1 MTQATNPDKIA
12 ESPVR
17 ILVAEDEHLAAAE
30 IAAMLGEGGYT
41 VLGPARDGR
50 RAIEVC
56 RQTLPDLAIV
66 DIKMPEMTGFE
77 AARVMYNELGVPVVI
92 LSAFAAPGDI
102 SEAIEAGVFGYLIK
116 PASEHQLRAAIEVAW
131 KRFREQAA
139 LWDEA
144 SLLRKRLEERRVI
157 EQAKW
162 ELVKTKKIT
171 EPEALRL
178 MQDRARAGRRPLIEV
193 ALDVI
198 DSAGLTSDA

>member
-1 MTQATNPDKIA
+1 MTRVTHPHKIA
-12 ESPVR
+12 ASPVR

-30 IAAMLGEGGYT
+30 IAAMLGECGYT
-41 VLGPARDGR
+41 VLGPASDGR

-77 AARVMYNELGVPVVI
+77 AARVMYSELGVPVVI
-92 LSAFAAPGDI
+92 LSAFAAPSDI

-144 SLLRKRLEERRVI
+144 SVLRRRLEERRVI

-162 ELVKTKKIT
+162 ELVKARKIT
-171 EPEALRL
+171 EPQALRL
-178 MQDRARAGRRPLIEV
+178 LQDRARSGRRPLIEV
-193 ALDVI
+193 ALSVI
-198 DSAGLTSDA
+198 DAAGVTSDG